1 MWGPFQPQGISSLS
15 LVPSPVPWKIPHS
28 SQRTKGLRAS
38 LTSLDSAIP
47 EEASNGLYTCHIDRE
62 LVFVIPS
69 TSNCDS
75 QRFLWLLFY
84 CNCLLM
90 TYISLRQILQSNDST
105 ECSFINALHRSP
117 ALEDNTCLLHPEHS
131 SNVAGGQ
138 SQLPMSLLWV
148 GIQSSISKV
157 NHQCCSNVPKAI
169 CCREML
175 PLRRGILH

>member
-1 MWGPFQPQGISSLS
+1 MGTLFPASLS
-15 LVPSPVPWKIPHS
+15 VQVQLPLKIPHS
-28 SQRTKGLRAS
+28 CYRIKGLRAS

-47 EEASNGLYTCHIDRE
+47 EEASNGLHTCHIDWE
-62 LVFVIPS
+62 LVLVIPS

-105 ECSFINALHRSP
+105 KCSFINAFNRSP
-117 ALEDNTCLLHPEHS
+117 ALEDNNICLLHAEHS
-131 SNVAGGQ
+131 SNIAGGQ

-157 NHQCCSNVPKAI
+157 KPQCCPHDPKSI
-169 CCREML
+169 CCREIL